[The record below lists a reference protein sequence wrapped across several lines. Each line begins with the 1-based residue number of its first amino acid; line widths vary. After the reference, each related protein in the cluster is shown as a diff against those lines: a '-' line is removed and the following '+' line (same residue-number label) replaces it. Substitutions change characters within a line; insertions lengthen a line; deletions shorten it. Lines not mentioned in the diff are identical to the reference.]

1 MTEISLFSPSGL
13 FREEAE
19 EGVPV
24 FPAIISSLL
33 APKFAPNPFLPG
45 RRGRCVAIC
54 GGGGGTPA
62 AAAAAAAA
70 AGGRCRIPRQKRNN
84 PRPKDSFPL
93 HTLQKHTFLQNE
105 FVSPNLFVTVLYKS
119 FLFVCYNN

>member
-33 APKFAPNPFLPG
+33 APNSLQILFFPAAAV
-45 RRGRCVAIC
+45 VAIC
-54 GGGGGTPA
+54 GGGGGGTPA
-62 AAAAAAAA
+62 AAAAAA
-70 AGGRCRIPRQKRNN
+70 GRCRIPRQKRNN
-84 PRPKDSFPL
+84 TRPIK
-93 HTLQKHTFLQNE
+93 
-105 FVSPNLFVTVLYKS
+105 V
-119 FLFVCYNN
+119 